1 MGKLRVLA
9 GLVVLTVVV
18 LLARGGA
25 RAQEEAYA
33 LKGTI
38 VTPEQVIENGMV
50 LIVGE
55 KIKEVG
61 QNISLPHGTL
71 VVETDG
77 VILPGFI
84 DLHNHITWNLFP
96 RWKTYKE
103 FGNRYDWQQ
112 LAGYGLALST
122 PHYELGKAKL
132 GCDMNRYAEVK
143 AITEGETSLV
153 GSLGPEKCI
162 EGMARN
168 LDFYSGFYEPG
179 IPGKEKLKNEVFP
192 LELDNATVAQING
205 ALDRQELKAFVVHL
219 SEGKPT
225 DASAAREFKMFAARG
240 FLRSGVSIIHGVALK
255 QSDFKRLAANHVGL
269 IWSPRSNIELYG
281 GTADVAAALS
291 ENVKMAIAP
300 DWSPTGSNGMLEEL
314 TYATTWNAGQPVA
327 IFSNKELVRMATQYP
342 AQLAGLDDKIGAIAA
357 GKYADV
363 IVLKRKEMDAYD
375 AIGHAN
381 AQDVE
386 LVIIDGRVVY
396 GNPSAM
402 KKLMA
407 HEKLELFSVCGTE
420 KAISFESEAKAQ
432 GVSPKTW
439 TETTRVLGAAL
450 REWGSTLAPLAECG
464 N

>member
-1 MGKLRVLA
+1 MKKLKRLGKW
-9 GLVVLTVVV
+9 LVVAAIVTPFCTS
-18 LLARGGA
+18 A

-61 QNISLPHGTL
+61 LNISMPHGTL
-71 VVETDG
+71 VVETGG

-96 RWKTYKE
+96 RWRTYKE

-112 LAGYGLALST
+112 LPGYGVALNT
-122 PHYELGKAKL
+122 PHSALGKANL
-132 GCDMNRYAEVK
+132 GCEMNRYAEVK

-168 LDFYSGFYEPG
+168 LDFYSGFYEAG
-179 IPGKEKLKNEVFP
+179 VPGKEKLRNEVFP
-192 LELDNATVAQING
+192 LEKDNATVAKINND
-205 ALDRQELKAFVVHL
+205 LDKKELTAFVVHL

-225 DASAAREFKMFAARG
+225 DASAAREFKMFVARG
-240 FLRSGVSIIHGVALK
+240 FLREGVSIIHGVALK
-255 QSDFKRLAANHVGL
+255 AADLKAMGDNHVGL
-269 IWSPRSNIELYG
+269 IWSPHSNIELYG
-281 GTADVAAALS
+281 GTADVATALCKK
-291 ENVKMAIAP
+291 VKIALAP
-300 DWSPTGSNGMLEEL
+300 DWSPTGSSGMLEEL
-314 TYATTWNAGQPVA
+314 TYATTWNAGQPDA

-342 AQLAGLDDKIGAIAA
+342 AELARLDDKIGTLAA
-357 GKYADV
+357 GKYADM

-375 AIGHAN
+375 SIVHAN
-381 AQDVE
+381 PADVE
-386 LVIIDGRVVY
+386 LVMIDGQPVY
-396 GNPSAM
+396 GNPGTM
-402 KKLMA
+402 KKLLP
-407 HEKLELFSVCGTE
+407 HEKLEVFRMCGTE
-420 KAISFESEAKAQ
+420 KAISFESEAKTQ
-432 GVSPKTW
+432 GVAPKSW
-439 TETTRVLGAAL
+439 EETERVLDSAL
-450 REWGSTLAPLAECG
+450 RKWGSFLAPLAECG

>member
-1 MGKLRVLA
+1 MRKLRLLA
-9 GLVVLTVVV
+9 GLVALAAAV
-18 LLARGGA
+18 LLACGTARG
-25 RAQEEAYA
+25 QEEAYA

-38 VTPEQVIENGMV
+38 VTPEQVIENGMI

-61 QNISLPHGTL
+61 QNLSLPHGTL
-71 VVETDG
+71 VVEADG
-77 VILPGFI
+77 VILPAFI

-112 LAGYGLALST
+112 LVAYGIALST

-143 AITEGETSLV
+143 AITEGEASLV

-179 IPGKEKLKNEVFP
+179 VLGKEKLRNEVFP
-192 LELDNATVAQING
+192 LELDNATVTQINS
-205 ALDRQELKAFVVHL
+205 ALDKQELKALVVHL

-225 DASAAREFKMFAARG
+225 DASAAREFRMFAARG

-255 QSDFKRLAANHVGL
+255 QADFKKLAANHVGL

-281 GTADVAAALS
+281 GTADMGSALS
-291 ENVKMAIAP
+291 ENVKMALAP

-314 TYATTWNAGQPVA
+314 TYAATWNAGQPAA

-342 AQLAGLDDKIGAIAA
+342 AQLAGLDDKIGALAA
-357 GKYADV
+357 DKYADV

-375 AIGHAN
+375 AIVHAN
-381 AQDVE
+381 PQDVE
-386 LVIIDGRVVY
+386 LVIIDGRPAY
-396 GNPSAM
+396 GNPGTM
-402 KKLMA
+402 KKLLP
-407 HEKLELFSVCGTE
+407 HEKVELFSVCGTE

-432 GVSPKTW
+432 GVPPKTW
-439 TETTRVLGAAL
+439 TETTRVLNAAL

>member
-1 MGKLRVLA
+1 MRELKRMAKWLLFAAIVA
-9 GLVVLTVVV
+9 GLCTS
-18 LLARGGA
+18 A

-153 GSLGPEKCI
+153 GTLGPEKCI

-179 IPGKEKLKNEVFP
+179 IPGKEKLRNEVFP
-192 LELDNATVAQING
+192 LELDNATVTQIHG

-255 QSDFKRLAANHVGL
+255 QADFKKLAANHVGL

-314 TYATTWNAGQPVA
+314 TYATTWNGGQPAA
-327 IFSNKELVRMATQYP
+327 IFSN
-342 AQLAGLDDKIGAIAA
+342 
-357 GKYADV
+357 
-363 IVLKRKEMDAYD
+363 
-375 AIGHAN
+375 
-381 AQDVE
+381 
-386 LVIIDGRVVY
+386 
-396 GNPSAM
+396 
-402 KKLMA
+402 
-407 HEKLELFSVCGTE
+407 
-420 KAISFESEAKAQ
+420 
-432 GVSPKTW
+432 
-439 TETTRVLGAAL
+439 
-450 REWGSTLAPLAECG
+450 
-464 N
+464 

>member
-1 MGKLRVLA
+1 MRKPERMAKWLFVAAVVTVLC
-9 GLVVLTVVV
+9 TS
-18 LLARGGA
+18 ARG
-25 RAQEEAYA
+25 QEEAYA

-38 VTPEQVIENGMV
+38 VTPEQVIENGTI

-61 QNISLPHGTL
+61 QNVSMPRGTL

-96 RWKTYKE
+96 RWRTYKE

-112 LAGYGLALST
+112 LAGYGIALST
-122 PHYELGKAKL
+122 PHYEMGKAKL

-153 GSLGPEKCI
+153 GSLGAEKCI

-179 IPGKEKLKNEVFP
+179 VLGKEKLRNEVFP
-192 LELDNATVAQING
+192 LELDNATVTQING
-205 ALDRQELKAFVVHL
+205 ALDKQELKAFVVHL

-225 DASAAREFKMFAARG
+225 DASAAREFRMFTARG

-255 QSDFKRLAANHVGL
+255 QPQFHQMAASHVGL
-269 IWSPRSNIELYG
+269 IWSPHSNIELYG
-281 GTADVAAALS
+281 GTADVAAALG
-291 ENVKMAIAP
+291 ENVKMALAP
-300 DWSPTGSNGMLEEL
+300 DWSPTGSSGMLEEL
-314 TYATTWNAGQPVA
+314 TYATTWNAGQLTS

-363 IVLKRKEMDAYD
+363 VVLKRKEMDAYD
-375 AIGHAN
+375 AIVHAN
-381 AQDVE
+381 PQDVE
-386 LVIIDGRVVY
+386 LVVINGRPVY
-396 GNPSAM
+396 GNPGTM
-402 KKLMA
+402 KKLLP
-407 HEKLELFSVCGTE
+407 HEKLELLSVCGTE

-432 GVSPKTW
+432 GVPPKTW
-439 TETTRVLGAAL
+439 AETAHVLDGAL
-450 REWGSTLAPLAECG
+450 REWGSSLAPLAECG